1 MPLPKIDL
9 PRYKHH
15 LYGLNKDIYYR
26 GFTTREQKILLHAKE
41 GENDDQT
48 FEAIKQ
54 VVELCTFGEINI
66 EKLPFFDIEDLFIR
80 IRSKSVSDVVNLVYR
95 VKDKDGKPTKDKI
108 EFEINLND
116 VQVTV
121 PEGHDPKIML
131 TDDVGVMM
139 KYPPFHVLNS
149 TNNEFELIKQSI
161 DYVFDTE
168 EVYYFKDAPKEE
180 VDEWVDDL
188 DVPALKS
195 IKKFFDTMPRVRYEK
210 EIELPDGE
218 KETIRF
224 EGLSDFFL

>member
-15 LYGLNKDIYYR
+15 LVGLNKDIYYR

-41 GENDDQT
+41 SEDQDQT

-80 IRSKSVSDVVNLVYR
+80 IRSKSVSDVVNLTYR
-95 VKDKDGKPTKDKI
+95 VKDKDGNPTKDKI
-108 EFEINLND
+108 DIEINLND
-116 VQVTV
+116 VQVTT
-121 PEGHDPKIML
+121 PEGHDPKIQL
-131 TDDVGVMM
+131 TPEVGVMM

-149 TNNEFELIKQSI
+149 SRDEYELIKQSI
-161 DYVFDTE
+161 DCVYNSE

-188 DVPALKS
+188 DVPALKQ
-195 IKKFFDTMPRVRYEK
+195 IKKFFDTMPRIRYEK
-210 EIELPDGE
+210 EITLPDGE
-218 KETIRF
+218 KEVLRF